1 MKKKFMC
8 LLLGITMLVSVLLTS
23 CSTDDTIS
31 FEETR
36 PTQTL
41 VIYMIAEK
49 EVSEKAEN
57 DVEEAL
63 NNLTQTKFK
72 TKIDLRFFSEDEYYT
87 TLEATMKAK
96 KKELNKAK
104 KEALDKKK
112 REKEIRDSCKEAG
125 ISYVPETTRAPS
137 TVVTAEETLVD
148 QEFGIIRYKYPDPE
162 ENQVDIFYVGNYD
175 KYQQYIDEDWLA
187 RLNDEVN
194 TTSKKL
200 KEHIPAIYMENIQE
214 AGIYGIPNNTVVG
227 EYTWMLL
234 DKTLMDRYF
243 CTSDSIDSLS
253 SSNLYTFLS
262 DVYQFERDDNGE
274 LTYLPIK
281 GDLAPTNMFYWSYDA
296 ESNKF
301 TNEETLLGCYYPVS
315 ATKGFHV
322 PVKSIYTD
330 VKYTDQL
337 KMIKRFEF
345 DGFFG
350 EEKDQDKP
358 FAMTVVKG
366 GYDVYTENCE
376 NYYVKLLE
384 CPRASEESLYSNMFC
399 VNNLEDNI
407 ARSMEIITFFNTV
420 PEARNILQY
429 GVENE
434 NYYIDD
440 NGILHRYNESYMMD
454 IAKTGNIFMAHPEE
468 GLPTNYWEN
477 SIKHNS
483 DADVIPILGFKIEDD
498 MNLDIASIN
507 KLNGLA
513 DSYKERLEACT
524 TIEEVEAFI
533 AAVNAEIKANEDYL
547 FIIKSDYYVEDAT
560 DSTTYPLFYYYWNW
574 LDDNG
579 FVIKT

>member
-8 LLLGITMLVSVLLTS
+8 LLLVFMMIASVLLTS
-23 CSTDDTIS
+23 CAQDDTITV
-31 FEETR
+31 EETR
-36 PTQTL
+36 STQTL

-49 EVSEKAEN
+49 EVSEKAEA

-72 TKIDLRFFSEDEYYT
+72 TKVDLRFFSEDEYYT
-87 TLEATMKAK
+87 ALETTMKAK

-137 TVVTAEETLVD
+137 TVITAEETLVD
-148 QEFGIIRYKYPDPE
+148 QEYGIIRYKYPDPE

-175 KYQQYIDEDWLA
+175 KYQQYVDEDWLA

-200 KEHIPAIYMENIQE
+200 KEHIPAIYMENIQDE
-214 AGIYGIPNNTVVG
+214 GIYGIPNNTVVG

-234 DKTLMDRYF
+234 EKNLMDRYF
-243 CTSDSIDSLS
+243 CTADSITSLS
-253 SSNLYTFLS
+253 SANLYTFLS
-262 DVYQFERDDNGE
+262 DVYQFERDDDGN

-281 GDLAPTNMFYWSYDA
+281 GEISPTNMWYWSYD
-296 ESNKF
+296 EENNKF
-301 TNEETLLGCYYPVS
+301 TNEETLLGCYYS
-315 ATKGFHV
+315 NTGTKGTHV
-322 PVKSIYTD
+322 VVKSIYTD
-330 VKYTDQL
+330 VNYTNQL
-337 KMIKRFEF
+337 KMLKRFEF
-345 DGFFG
+345 DGFYG
-350 EEKDQDKP
+350 EEEDQDKP

-366 GYDVYTENCE
+366 GYDVYVDNCDD
-376 NYYVKLLE
+376 YYVKLLE
-384 CPRASEESLYSNMFC
+384 LPRANEESLYSNMLC
-399 VNNLEDNI
+399 VNALEDNV
-407 ARSMEIITFFNTV
+407 ARSMEIITFINTV

-440 NGILHRYNESYMMD
+440 SGILHRYNESYMMD
-454 IAKTGNIFMAHPEE
+454 VEKTGNIFMAHPEE
-468 GLPTNYWEN
+468 GLPANYWDN

-483 DADVIPILGFKIEDD
+483 DADVIPTLGFKIEDS
-498 MNLDIASIN
+498 MNLDTKSIKN
-507 KLNGLA
+507 LNGLSE
-513 DSYKERLEACT
+513 DYKARLDACT
-524 TIEEVEAFI
+524 TIQEVEAFI
-533 AAVNAEIKANEDYL
+533 ESVNTEIKANEDYL
-547 FIIKSDYYVEDAT
+547 FIIKSDYYPEEGT
-560 DSTTYPLFYYYWNW
+560 INPTYPLFYYYWNW

-579 FVIKT
+579 YVIKT